1 MHELSALREQPLIL
15 IVDDEQD
22 IVDLVKYNL
31 KKEKYDTITASNGVE
46 GLAQAKSHHP
56 DLIVLD
62 IMMPSMDGIEMTRK
76 IRENASLKE
85 IPILMLTAK
94 DQESDHISGLE
105 TGADIYLVKPISI
118 PVLLSQVKALL
129 RGRGLLETSSEVLS
143 IGELVINRER
153 FEAQLTGS
161 KEPIHLARKEF
172 ELLYFLA
179 SKPGK
184 VYSRAD
190 LLDKVWGHDV
200 YVADRT
206 VDVHVRKIREK
217 IGDKYIETVKG
228 VGYRMAARLDS

>member
-1 MHELSALREQPLIL
+1 MHQKATLRERPLIL

-22 IVDLVKYNL
+22 IVDLVQYNL
-31 KKEKYDTITASNGVE
+31 KKEKYDTAVASNGLE
-46 GLAQAKSHHP
+46 GLAQAKLLHP

-62 IMMPSMDGIEMTRK
+62 VMMPFMDGIEMTRSL
-76 IRENASLKE
+76 RENAILKE
-85 IPILMLTAK
+85 VPILMLTAK
-94 DQESDHISGLE
+94 DRESDYTSGLDI
-105 TGADIYLVKPISI
+105 GADIYLVKPVSI

-129 RGRGLLETSSEVLS
+129 RGRGLFGASSSLLT
-143 IGELVINRER
+143 IGNIIINRER
-153 FEAQLTGS
+153 FEVQHVDST
-161 KEPIHLARKEF
+161 KPIHMARKEF

-217 IGDKYIETVKG
+217 IGDNYIETVKG
-228 VGYRMAARLDS
+228 VGYRMASRFDG